1 MAPLSCAIHAHVKPD
16 DRRTW
21 DTRSDAGFSLDLTP
35 GVIARAL
42 THTDNAYWIPHFRAT
57 GYACKTNKQSNT
69 AFRGF
74 GGPQG
79 VVVMEDALD
88 RIARHLGRDA
98 NELRAL
104 NFYGAGRDETP
115 YGQTVDERV
124 KPQDPANQFGEGVTC
139 ETRTVS
145 PRPGFGGRRELRDVL
160 PYTVYRCE
168 KNGIVYQGTQPP
180 RTGRQWYPGV
190 NPRVID

>member
-1 MAPLSCAIHAHVKPD
+1 MQPVREKKPMP
-16 DRRTW
+16 RKISR
-21 DTRSDAGFSLDLTP
+21 
-35 GVIARAL
+35 
-42 THTDNAYWIPHFRAT
+42 
-57 GYACKTNKQSNT
+57 
-69 AFRGF
+69 
-74 GGPQG
+74 
-79 VVVMEDALD
+79 
-88 RIARHLGRDA
+88 RIAQAFLLVCLAAFAAPASAAEGIA
-98 NELRAL
+98 WGN
-104 NFYGAGRDETP
+104 AGQESFKDLP
-115 YGQTVDERV
+115 GV